1 MRKKGYVFTDEH
13 RKKISDAN
21 KLRPIDPN
29 VEIRRTQARH
39 KICKNCNVEF
49 CSITTTGYRTPKYI
63 CCTKECANSL
73 MTEKR
78 IADNSYDRNE
88 EAIKK
93 SIETKKSKNP
103 TYGDKKKTLLQQ
115 RENRGLHKYDKT
127 RYCHWTQAPENK
139 EYLKSLFV
147 GRQFSFETKKLM
159 SLSRKKLLQE
169 NPSLIYSNANGGKR
183 EDLDNS
189 YFRSNWEAN
198 YARILNELKINWEYE
213 KYSFLLSNGT
223 HYTPDFKISD
233 NKFVEIKG
241 WFDNDSKLKIK
252 LFIIEYPQYE
262 LDLIDEEK
270 YRTLRNLFKHKISNW
285 EGK

>member
-49 CSITTTGYRTPKYI
+49 CSITPTGYRTPKYV

-78 IADNSYDRNE
+78 MANNSYMRNE

-93 SIETKKSKNP
+93 CIETRKSKNP
-103 TYGDKKKTLLQQ
+103 NYGDKKKFLLQQ
-115 RENRGLHKYDKT
+115 REIRGLHKYDKT
-127 RYCHWTQAPENK
+127 KYSHWSQAPENK
-139 EYLKSLFV
+139 EYLKNISKNKII
-147 GRQFSFETKKLM
+147 SDETRRLM

-169 NPSLIYSNANGGKR
+169 NPSLIYSSANGGKR
-183 EDLDNS
+183 KDLNDF

-198 YARILNELKINWEYE
+198 YARILNELKIDWEYE
-213 KYSFLLSNGT
+213 KHSFLLSNGT

-233 NKFVEIKG
+233 NKFVELKG
-241 WFDNDSKLKIK
+241 WFDDDSKVKIE
-252 LFIIEYPQYE
+252 LFIKEYPQYE

-270 YRTLRNLFKHKISNW
+270 YYTLRNLFKHKISNW
-285 EGK
+285 EGR